1 MKVYYHP
8 QFRNSYQ
15 KLSLNI
21 RKITET
27 KEQIF
32 RKNPFDQR
40 LKTHKLHG
48 PLKGLYSFWITWNYR
63 VLFEFIG
70 NNKVIFY
77 DVGTHEIYS

>member
-48 PLKGLYSFWITWNYR
+48 KLKNLWSFSVGNRSR
-63 VLFEFIG
+63 VIFEFDGLDVIFLDIG
-70 NNKVIFY
+70 NHK
-77 DVGTHEIYS
+77 IYR